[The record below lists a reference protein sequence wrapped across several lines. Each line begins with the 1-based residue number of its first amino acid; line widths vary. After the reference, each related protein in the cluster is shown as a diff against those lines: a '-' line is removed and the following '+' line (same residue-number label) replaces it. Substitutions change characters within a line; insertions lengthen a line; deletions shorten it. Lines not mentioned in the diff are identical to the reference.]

1 MIKKEG
7 EEKALKYSNQ
17 LKVIRLQNKFTQ
29 QQLADALGITRSA
42 YCGYEIGR
50 RSPDIDTF
58 VKISEFYNISLADFF
73 SQVDNDLVS
82 ESFDFDSKDE
92 DWWVSKLTK
101 EERALIASIR
111 SMEEKDKK
119 EVYDLAKSKVSS
131 KK

>member
-1 MIKKEG
+1 M
-7 EEKALKYSNQ
+7 KYSNQ
-17 LKVIRLQNKFTQ
+17 LKIIRLQNKFTQ

-50 RSPDIDTF
+50 RSPDLDTII
-58 VKISEFYNISLADFF
+58 KISEFYNLSLVDFF
-73 SQVDNDLVS
+73 AKMDNDFVS
-82 ESFDFDSKDE
+82 ETSDFDSEGDE
-92 DWWVSKLTK
+92 WWVSKLTK

-119 EVYDLAKSKVSS
+119 EVYNLAKSKVNS